1 MVYFDSVTDI
11 LKKKKAEGR
20 GKYIRF
26 DVELNSTTY

>member
-1 MVYFDSVTDI
+1 MVYFDCVTDI
-11 LKKKKAEGR
+11 LKKKAEGR